1 MLNLFRRTTLAVSIQ
16 VILALAVTISRPVIL
31 TILVQVNTTELFP
44 QLQSISF
51 SFASTQIT
59 PSFSVIQPLP
69 EHVQVQV
76 QVQVPAVRL
85 AQCRTT
91 PHATSLAFSVCHTTS
106 PTRQEQELLSIYVA
120 ICHSPSTV
128 SSGTA
133 GKTSL
138 RQCIATA
145 PGKRGF
151 PLAHTTTSR

>member
-1 MLNLFRRTTLAVSIQ
+1 MLDLFRRTTLSLSIQ

-31 TILVQVNTTELFP
+31 AILVQVNTTKLFP

-59 PSFSVIQPLP
+59 PSFSVLQPLP
-69 EHVQVQV
+69 EHV

-85 AQCRTT
+85 AQCRST
-91 PHATSLAFSVCHTTS
+91 PHPTSLAFSLCYTTS

-145 PGKRGF
+145 PGKRDV